1 MFTIYHEIKED
12 VYSRIMRSKIVFN
25 AGLWDERMFTPD
37 HEIKEGV
44 YSRSW
49 GWRNVYS
56 RIMRLKNAFTAD
68 LWD

>member
-37 HEIKEGV
+37 HEVEEMFTPDYEIKEGV
-44 YSRSW
+44 YSRPW
-49 GWRNVYS
+49 G
-56 RIMRLKNAFTAD
+56 
-68 LWD
+68 